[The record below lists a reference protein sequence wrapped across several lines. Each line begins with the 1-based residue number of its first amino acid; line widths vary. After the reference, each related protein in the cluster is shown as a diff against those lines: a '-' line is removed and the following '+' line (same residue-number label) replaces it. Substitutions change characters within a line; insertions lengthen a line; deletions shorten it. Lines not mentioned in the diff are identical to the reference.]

1 MESHSV
7 LPSSTPLQ
15 VMLVEKESSGSTGV
29 AAETGGS
36 WTQLLSSRT
45 FSEAAE
51 RQDGQSAEGEAQ
63 GAAQG
68 HRKGQ

>member
-1 MESHSV
+1 MQGQSV
-7 LPSSTPLQ
+7 LPSSALLQ
-15 VMLVEKESSGSTGV
+15 VILVKRESPGVTGM

-45 FSEAAE
+45 FSEAVE
-51 RQDGQSAEGEAQ
+51 KQDGQSAEGEAQ

>member
-1 MESHSV
+1 MQS
-7 LPSSTPLQ
+7 PSSSPLQ
-15 VMLVEKESSGSTGV
+15 VVLVKKKSRGVTGM

-45 FSEAAE
+45 FSEAVE